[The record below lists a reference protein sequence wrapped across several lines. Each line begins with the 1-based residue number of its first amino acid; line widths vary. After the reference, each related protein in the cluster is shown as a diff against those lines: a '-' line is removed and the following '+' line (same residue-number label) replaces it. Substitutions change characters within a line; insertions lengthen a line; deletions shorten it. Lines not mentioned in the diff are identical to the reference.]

1 MSETKI
7 DPPAQQQHP
16 IFNVVGGPPIMDVFS
31 NQLRMGVTLS
41 DFTLIFGVTES
52 GPTGIGINREKVAIH
67 LAPVM
72 LKQLLLNIEVAVTA
86 YEEAVA
92 PISIQANAREKL
104 TEIKKALVS
113 QLQAAMA
120 GV

>member
-1 MSETKI
+1 MTETKI
-7 DPPAQQQHP
+7 NSPIQQQQP
-16 IFNVVGGPPIMDVFS
+16 IFNLAGGPPIMDVFS

-52 GPTGIGINREKVAIH
+52 GPTGVGINREKVAIH

-72 LKQLLLNIEVAVTA
+72 LKQLLFNIELAVNA

-92 PISIQANAREKL
+92 PIPIPANTHEK
-104 TEIKKALVS
+104 
-113 QLQAAMA
+113 
-120 GV
+120 